1 MDHEIILLMLL
12 RRRMKKKQKQR
23 KFWVNPYILT
33 MNQDGG
39 HFKRKYEAL
48 KICGNEK
55 FFEYFRMTITS
66 FEQLF
71 TKLAPRLQKQYV
83 FRKPV
88 DPIEKLGLTVRF
100 LATGN
105 SFRDMEFTDYRGK
118 STISRIVQEVCRAIW
133 DILLSEC
140 IPTITEE
147 LMEQIAEDF
156 DKKTNFPNCM
166 GALDGKHIRINSP
179 AHSGSLFFNYKNYN
193 SIVLLGL
200 VDSKYRFVYVDIG
213 AYGKEC
219 DSTIFQNTKLYE
231 LLIQHRLPIPVSKPL
246 PGLQKPVPY
255 VFIADEGLPLMS
267 NLMRP
272 YSGKHLSIDQRIFN
286 YRLSR
291 ARRNVECAFGILA
304 NKWRIFHRPLNV
316 KYDFATDIIKACCV
330 LHNFVV
336 SRDGSKMSEELYID
350 DFLLDLRQTI
360 DDVSL
365 SNPVNIRDEFSKY
378 LNSDVGAL
386 SWQLT
391 KI

>member
-1 MDHEIILLMLL
+1 
-12 RRRMKKKQKQR
+12 
-23 KFWVNPYILT
+23 
-33 MNQDGG
+33 
-39 HFKRKYEAL
+39 
-48 KICGNEK
+48 
-55 FFEYFRMTITS
+55 
-66 FEQLF
+66 
-71 TKLAPRLQKQYV
+71 
-83 FRKPV
+83 
-88 DPIEKLGLTVRF
+88 
-100 LATGN
+100 
-105 SFRDMEFTDYRGK
+105 MEFTDYRGK
-118 STISRIVQEVCRAIW
+118 STISRIVREVCHAIW

-147 LMEQIAEDF
+147 LMKQIAEDF

-166 GALDGKHIRINSP
+166 GALDGKHIRICSP

-219 DSTIFQNTKLYE
+219 DSTIFQNTRLYE
-231 LLIQHRLPIPVSKPL
+231 LLIQHRLPIPASKPL

-255 VFIADEGLPLMS
+255 VFIADEGLPLMT
-267 NLMRP
+267 NVMRP
-272 YSGKHLSIDQRIFN
+272 YSGKHLNTDQRVFN

-316 KYDFATDIIKACCV
+316 KYDFAVDIIKACCV

-336 SRDGSKMSEELYID
+336 SRDGSNMSEELYID
-350 DFLLDLRQTI
+350 DSLLDLHQTI

-365 SNPVNIRDEFSKY
+365 SNPVNIRNEFSKY
-378 LNSDVGAL
+378 FNSDVGAL

>member
-1 MDHEIILLMLL
+1 
-12 RRRMKKKQKQR
+12 
-23 KFWVNPYILT
+23 
-33 MNQDGG
+33 
-39 HFKRKYEAL
+39 
-48 KICGNEK
+48 
-55 FFEYFRMTITS
+55 
-66 FEQLF
+66 
-71 TKLAPRLQKQYV
+71 
-83 FRKPV
+83 
-88 DPIEKLGLTVRF
+88 
-100 LATGN
+100 
-105 SFRDMEFTDYRGK
+105 MEFTDYRGK
-118 STISRIVQEVCRAIW
+118 STISRIVREVCRAIW

-140 IPTITEE
+140 MPVITED
-147 LMEQIAEDF
+147 LIEQIAEDF

-166 GALDGKHIRINSP
+166 GALDGKHIRICSP
-179 AHSGSLFFNYKNYN
+179 AHSGSLFYNYKGYN
-193 SIVLLGL
+193 SIVLLAL

-231 LLIQHRLPIPVSKPL
+231 LLLQHRLPIPAPKPL

-272 YSGKHLSIDQRIFN
+272 YPGKHLNIDKRVFN

-316 KYDFATDIIKACCV
+316 KYDFAIDIIKACCV

-336 SRDGSKMSEELYID
+336 SRDGSKMYDELYID
-350 DFLLDLRQTI
+350 DSLIDLHLQQTI
-360 DDVSL
+360 DDVSIA
-365 SNPVNIRDEFSKY
+365 NPVNIRNEFSKY
-378 LNSDVGAL
+378 FNSDVGAL
-386 SWQLT
+386 SWQLS